1 MPFHVEVSSSPQR
14 ARVFNVGEAELWQT
28 VLDPWLRGSSFELGE
43 QEFDPRESTL
53 TVLEGKAME
62 GPDLSFGQGWTNAL
76 RISENVTRAL
86 IDAAELRTPP
96 PAAAVVEAGSI
107 EAGLELIRTGS
118 SPQTIEWAEAKER
131 IDGRDP
137 AVAAVIL
144 VLRPSGPEQ
153 PRS

>member
-1 MPFHVEVSSSPQR
+1 MPFHVEVNSSPQR

-28 VLDPWLRGSSFELGE
+28 VLEPWIRGQAFEFGE
-43 QEFDPRESTL
+43 QEFDPGESKL
-53 TVLEGKAME
+53 TILEGKAME

-76 RISENVTRAL
+76 RSSQDVTRAV
-86 IDAAELRTPP
+86 IDTAELRTPP
-96 PAAAVVEAGSI
+96 PGAALVEADSLD
-107 EAGLELIRTGS
+107 AGLERIKAGADPT
-118 SPQTIEWAEAKER
+118 PVEWAEAKEQ

-153 PRS
+153 RS